1 MAREAWEEVS
11 FQVFTGMDGVL
22 RSGYYP
28 TGNGTVEGNVAV
40 DFVWG
45 NVPMQP
51 DDDRD
56 GEITEIGGGSL
67 DIGWYPTF
75 TYGSETLDTSY
86 AVLVGNQAAGFY
98 SEVGTN
104 HTVATEG
111 YSNFPGYIPNYE
123 GDGDSGPE
131 TVVPN
136 LIGVKKS
143 EVSGIL
149 NAANLD
155 WSWVTVT
162 PVISYA
168 VASGATVTLTVD
180 STYNIKSGDSI
191 WVDGLTV
198 GATPYGLGSTTVTAV
213 TGTTISV
220 ANAGE
225 WTFDDDASGE
235 VWGNDP
241 DFVRVIDQSIEAGD
255 IVDEGT
261 SLDVVVLY
269 MD

>member
-1 MAREAWEEVS
+1 MAREEWEEVS
-11 FQVFTGMDGVL
+11 FQVFTDENGVL

-28 TGNGTVEGNVAV
+28 TGTGAVEGNVAV

-51 DDDRD
+51 NDDRD
-56 GEITEIGGGSL
+56 GVLTSIGGGSF
-67 DIGWYPTF
+67 DYGWLPTF
-75 TYGSETLDTSY
+75 TLNSGTLNTGTDTVY
-86 AVLVGNQAAGFY
+86 YDNVGNS
-98 SEVGTN
+98 SEVGNN
-104 HTVATEG
+104 HTIVSTG
-111 YSNFPGYIPNYE
+111 WSNFPGYIPNYE

-155 WSWVTVT
+155 WSWATVT
-162 PVISYA
+162 PVVSYA